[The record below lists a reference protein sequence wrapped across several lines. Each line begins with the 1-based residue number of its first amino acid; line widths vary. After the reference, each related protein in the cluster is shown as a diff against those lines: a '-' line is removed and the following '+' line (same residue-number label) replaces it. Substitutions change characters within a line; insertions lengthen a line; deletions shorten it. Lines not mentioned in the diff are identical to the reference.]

1 MSDNQLINVTIKNNQ
16 QLVSARDLHKGL
28 GLTGRFSRWFK
39 NNSEFFEENTDFYKC
54 TSSTVVNNG
63 AVRVLDDYLLTIS
76 MAKQLA
82 MMARTERSRFYR
94 EYFLDLERKWNSP
107 QEVVKRGYA
116 ILQDENTQ
124 LRIENKSMKPKA
136 LFADAVSASNK
147 TILIGDLAK
156 ILKQNGVNIGSVRL
170 FRWLRKH
177 GYLIKR
183 DASDYNMPTQKSME
197 RKLFVVKETVITH
210 SDGHTTISKTT
221 KVTGKGQIYF
231 VNKFLK
237 STNPDTEQF
246 REKR

>member
-82 MMARTERSRFYR
+82 MMARTERSRLYR

-170 FRWLRKH
+170 FRWPRKH

-197 RKLFVVKETVITH
+197 RGLFEIKETVITH
-210 SDGHTTISKTT
+210 RDGHTTISKTP

-237 STNPDTEQF
+237 SSNPDTEQF
-246 REKR
+246 RKKD

>member
-1 MSDNQLINVTIKNNQ
+1 MSDNQLMNVTIKNNQ

-39 NNSEFFEENTDFYKC
+39 TNSEFFEENTDFYKC

-63 AVRVLDDYLLTIS
+63 AVRILDDYLLTIS

-82 MMARTERSRFYR
+82 MMARTERSKLYR

-107 QEVVKRGYA
+107 EEVVKRGYA

-124 LRIENKSMKPKA
+124 LRIENKAMKPKA
-136 LFADAVSASNK
+136 LFADAVSVSKK

-197 RKLFVVKETVITH
+197 RGLFEIKETVITH
-210 SDGHTTISKTT
+210 RDGHTTISKTP

-237 STNPDTEQF
+237 SSNPDTEQF
-246 REKR
+246 RKKD

>member
-1 MSDNQLINVTIKNNQ
+1 MKVQVKNDR

-28 GLTGRFSRWFK
+28 GLKGRFSRWFK
-39 NNSEFFEENTDFYKC
+39 TNSELFTENEDFYKC

-63 AVRVLDDYLLTIS
+63 AVRILDDYLLTIS

-82 MMARTERSRFYR
+82 MMARTERSKLYR

-107 QEVVKRGYA
+107 EEVVKRGYA

-124 LRIENKSMKPKA
+124 LRIENKAMKPKA
-136 LFADAVSASNK
+136 LFADAVSVSKK

-156 ILKQNGVNIGSVRL
+156 ILKQNGVNIGSIRL

-197 RKLFVVKETVITH
+197 RGLFEIKETVIPH
-210 SDGHTTISKTT
+210 RDGHTTISKTP

-237 STNPDTEQF
+237 SSNPDTEQF
-246 REKR
+246 RKKD

>member
-1 MSDNQLINVTIKNNQ
+1 MSDNQLIKVTVKNNQ

-28 GLTGRFSRWFK
+28 GLAGRFSRWFK

-63 AVRVLDDYLLTIS
+63 AVRILDDYLLTIS

-82 MMARTERSRFYR
+82 MMARTERSKLY
-94 EYFLDLERKWNSP
+94 
-107 QEVVKRGYA
+107 
-116 ILQDENTQ
+116 
-124 LRIENKSMKPKA
+124 
-136 LFADAVSASNK
+136 
-147 TILIGDLAK
+147 
-156 ILKQNGVNIGSVRL
+156 KQNGVNIGSVRL

-183 DASDYNMPTQKSME
+183 DVSDYNMPTQKSME

-210 SDGHTTISKTT
+210 SDGHTTISKTP

-237 STNPDTEQF
+237 SSNPDTEQF
-246 REKR
+246 RKKD

>member
-82 MMARTERSRFYR
+82 MMARTERSRLYR

-170 FRWLRKH
+170 FRWMRKH

-237 STNPDTEQF
+237 SSNPDTEQF
-246 REKR
+246 RKKD

>member
-1 MSDNQLINVTIKNNQ
+1 MSDNQLIKVEVRNDRQV
-16 QLVSARDLHKGL
+16 VSARELYKGL
-28 GLTGRFSRWFK
+28 ELKGRFSRWFN
-39 NNSEFFEENTDFYKC
+39 NNSEYFAKNEDFYEC
-54 TSSTVVNNG
+54 TSSTDMPNG
-63 AVRVLDDYLLTIS
+63 GVKPLQDYLLTID

-82 MMARTERSRFYR
+82 MMARTERSKLYR

-124 LRIENKSMKPKA
+124 LRIENKTMKPKA
-136 LFADAVSASNK
+136 LFADAVSASQK

-170 FRWLRKH
+170 FRWLRQH

-197 RKLFVVKETVITH
+197 RELFVVKETVITH
-210 SDGHTTISKTT
+210 SDGHTTISKTP

-237 STNPDTEQF
+237 SSNPDTEQF
-246 REKR
+246 RKKD